1 MKTLNF
7 FFMFTILVLYSA
19 DRASAQFTSVPFL
32 LIPSSPEGNGMGG
45 ISGSIQ
51 TDNAMS
57 TLSNPAQL
65 GMMTLDHFLIA
76 DTYTENTAWLPAFE
90 LPGLTYNVY
99 AINEGVNFQKFS
111 HLPFGFSV
119 GYGYSKIKLDL
130 GTYTITTETNPEGIG
145 TFEPIERSEN
155 YHFGVGFEYV
165 VKLGFGYSVKYVD
178 SYIAPQAE
186 AKFSTYDLGMI
197 MTVPVFGIID
207 KFREQPV
214 TIGNDIEPMFDI
226 TFGYA
231 KKNLGDKF
239 VTYTNVNSQG
249 DPLPRTALMGLSW
262 KAGIIAHASTQH
274 WEVLSF
280 TLSHE
285 AEDVLV
291 KQFPVLTDSVG
302 NVIGNS
308 PRSQYVDGSGD
319 IQFFRNVIAGEW
331 GGKIW
336 LRKGWQT
343 NIGEFFYMSGGRTDA
358 PGLGYSTQGYAFRLA
373 GILKTIEALHTS
385 VSESPVFKFFVNHV
399 DLRFDHSQEFNTD
412 GPREGTT
419 YDGLNFVL
427 N

>member
-1 MKTLNF
+1 MKTLKL
-7 FFMFTILVLYSA
+7 FFMFTILALYSF
-19 DRASAQFTSVPFL
+19 DRASAQGTAVPFL
-32 LIPSSPEGNGMGG
+32 LITSSTEGNGMGG

-57 TLSNPAQL
+57 TLANPGQL

-76 DTYTENTAWLPAFE
+76 GTYTENTAWLPTFE
-90 LPGLTYNVY
+90 LSGLTYNSY
-99 AINEGVNFQKFS
+99 AINEGVNFQNFS
-111 HLPFGFSV
+111 KLPFGLSV
-119 GYGYSKIKLDL
+119 GYGYSKIILNL
-130 GTYTITTETNPEGIG
+130 GTYTIYSPTGFATDG
-145 TFEPIERSEN
+145 TFEAKESSEN

-165 VKLGFGYSVKYVD
+165 VKLGLGYTVKYVD
-178 SYIAPQAE
+178 SDLGLAE

-197 MTVPVFGIID
+197 MTIPVFGVIS
-207 KFREQPV
+207 KFREQPI
-214 TIGNDIEPMFDI
+214 TLGNDIEPVFDI

-239 VTYTNVNSQG
+239 VTYIDVSQG

-262 KAGIIAHASTQH
+262 KAGIIAHASTQK

-280 TLSHE
+280 TLARE

-291 KQFPVLTDSVG
+291 KQFPAPTDSVG
-302 NVIGNS
+302 NPIGD
-308 PRSQYVDGSGD
+308 PPPSQYVDGSGD

-358 PGLGYSTQGYAFRLA
+358 PGLGFSTQGYAFRLA

-385 VSESPVFKFFVNHV
+385 VSESPVFKFLVNHV
-399 DLRFDHSQEFNTD
+399 DLRFDHSEENNT

-419 YDGLNFVL
+419 YDGINFVL